1 MGDDEILQLFFHRV
15 EYAISA
21 VEEKYGRLCR
31 SVARGILK
39 DERDVE
45 ECVNDTCMRAWNA
58 IPPEKP
64 RSLEAYLVRITR
76 NLALDRYAY
85 HHSQKRETA
94 LTEAYDQDWK
104 NYNYMI
110 LDGHV
115 IAICG
120 TGDTCRAWAIDIADE
135 SVVELDTRGGNA
147 ITITPEYECND
158 YIVGLLANQ
167 TGKVEEY
174 YISKEDFYRSNYD
187 AAFR

>member
-1 MGDDEILQLFFHRV
+1 MILLSGVINLHILQD
-15 EYAISA
+15 S
-21 VEEKYGRLCR
+21 RLYT
-31 SVARGILK
+31 S
-39 DERDVE
+39 
-45 ECVNDTCMRAWNA
+45 
-58 IPPEKP
+58 
-64 RSLEAYLVRITR
+64 
-76 NLALDRYAY
+76 
-85 HHSQKRETA
+85 
-94 LTEAYDQDWK
+94 
-104 NYNYMI
+104 
-110 LDGHV
+110 V

-187 AAFR
+187 GAFR